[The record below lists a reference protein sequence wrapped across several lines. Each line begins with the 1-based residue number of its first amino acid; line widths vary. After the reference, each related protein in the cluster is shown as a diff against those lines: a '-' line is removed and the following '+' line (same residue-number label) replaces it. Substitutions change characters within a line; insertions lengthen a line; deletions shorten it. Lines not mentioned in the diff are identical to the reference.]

1 MQQPF
6 QNVVSG
12 GTIRQVER
20 TSWTDF
26 ERIRHEQ
33 LGDFIYNVYKSRFLK
48 LNTGM
53 IDWKNEKKEQ
63 LEQLNRLYE
72 RIFLCI
78 NRLKSSLKYIDI
90 YEVVEFVNNCQFA
103 DWVYRL

>member
-1 MQQPF
+1 M
-6 QNVVSG
+6 
-12 GTIRQVER
+12 
-20 TSWTDF
+20 
-26 ERIRHEQ
+26 HEQ

-72 RIFLCI
+72 TVSDEMV
-78 NRLKSSLKYIDI
+78 KEAVGVAYEATKYIDI
-90 YEVVEFVNNCQFA
+90 YEVEEFVNNCQFA

>member
-1 MQQPF
+1 MYIIEDLFFFMQQPF

-33 LGDFIYNVYKSRFLK
+33 LGDLFIMFIK
-48 LNTGM
+48 
-53 IDWKNEKKEQ
+53 
-63 LEQLNRLYE
+63 
-72 RIFLCI
+72 
-78 NRLKSSLKYIDI
+78 
-90 YEVVEFVNNCQFA
+90 A
-103 DWVYRL
+103 DF